1 MYRPQ
6 QLPAFGACVLALGLT
21 LPAAPAL
28 AGGAGAFLGGMI
40 ASNVLTNM
48 NDRTQ
53 AEQYQAYSQPQ
64 TVVVHD
70 SGGSRSGGG
79 SAESRIKQL
88 DKLAAGGY
96 ITPAEYNQKKK
107 QRIDT
112 M

>member
-1 MYRPQ
+1 MYKLQ
-6 QLPAFGACVLALGLT
+6 KLPAFGAYVLALGLT

-28 AGGAGAFLGGMI
+28 AGSGGAFLGGMI
-40 ASNVLTNM
+40 ASNVLSNM
-48 NDRTQ
+48 NERTQ
-53 AEQYQAYSQPQ
+53 AEQYQAYSQPR

-70 SGGSRSGGG
+70 SGGSNSGG

-96 ITPAEYNQKKK
+96 ITPAEYKQKK
-107 QRIDT
+107 QQILNS